1 MNAFDELSEWLDEN
15 NTEMKSMRDKA
26 MRITEGKG
34 FHLDLPN
41 GVTVSVQFG
50 PGNYAD
56 QDVRNA
62 GLNAPAEAA
71 ANREQWGSNLAECA
85 AYLTGSNLS
94 WVAVPGFT
102 GPVGLEKVDPDP
114 FYDDVCGYMT
124 VQEVLDFINLA
135 SQLVNP
141 EANEKSLGN
150 RMLKSLEHGDYRDDA
165 KLQEDERKVMEE
177 DSAPSDQYPWPL
189 PGQKELDFNDA
200 E

>member
-1 MNAFDELSEWLDEN
+1 MDRFDELSEWLDESARRN
-15 NTEMKSMRDKA
+15 GEMRDKA

-56 QDVRNA
+56 QDVRSS
-62 GLNAPAEAA
+62 APSMPAKAA
-71 ANREQWGSNLAECA
+71 ANGEFWGSNLAECA

-102 GPVGLEKVDPDP
+102 GPIGDEDVET
-114 FYDDVCGYMT
+114 FYDDVSGYMT
-124 VQEVLDFINLA
+124 IQEVLDFINLA

-141 EANEKSLGN
+141 KANEKSLGN
-150 RMLKSLEHGDYRDDA
+150 RMLSSLEHGDYRDDS
-165 KLQEDERKVMEE
+165 KLWEDEREVMEE
-177 DSAPSDQYPWPL
+177 ASAPSDQYPYPL
-189 PGQKELDFNDA
+189 PGQKELDFDDA
-200 E
+200 

>member
-1 MNAFDELSEWLDEN
+1 LNREMTMNAFDELSEWLDEN
-15 NTEMKSMRDKA
+15 NTEMTDMRDKA

-56 QDVRNA
+56 QDVRMS
-62 GLNAPAEAA
+62 APSMPAKAA
-71 ANREQWGSNLAECA
+71 ANGEFWGSNLAECA
-85 AYLTGSNLS
+85 AYITGSNLS

-102 GPVGLEKVDPDP
+102 GPIGDEDVET

-124 VQEVLDFINLA
+124 IQEVLDFINLA

-141 EANEKSLGN
+141 KANENSLGN
-150 RMLKSLEHGDYRDDA
+150 RMLSSL
-165 KLQEDERKVMEE
+165 EDERKVMEE
-177 DSAPSDQYPWPL
+177 DPAPSDQYPWPI
-189 PGQKELDFNDA
+189 PGQKELDFDDA

>member
-1 MNAFDELSEWLDEN
+1 MDAFDKLSEWLDEN
-15 NTEMKSMRDKA
+15 NTEMTDMSDKA

-50 PGNYAD
+50 PMNYCD
-56 QDVRNA
+56 QDARNA
-62 GLNAPAEAA
+62 EFNAPAKAA
-71 ANREQWGSNLAECA
+71 ANGEFWSSNLAECA

-94 WVAVPGFT
+94 WVGVPGFT
-102 GPVGLEKVDPDP
+102 GPIGDEDVET

-124 VQEVLDFINLA
+124 VQEVLDFINRA

-150 RMLKSLEHGDYRDDA
+150 KILASLEEGDD
-165 KLQEDERKVMEE
+165 V
-177 DSAPSDQYPWPL
+177 L
-189 PGQKELDFNDA
+189 PGQQEFDFD
-200 E
+200 ETR

>member
-1 MNAFDELSEWLDEN
+1 MDAFDKLSEWLDEN
-15 NTEMKSMRDKA
+15 NTEMNDVSDKA

-56 QDVRNA
+56 QEVKNA
-62 GLNAPAEAA
+62 GFDAPAKAA
-71 ANREQWGSNLAECA
+71 ANGVFWGSNLAECA
-85 AYLTGSNLS
+85 AYITGSNLS

-102 GPVGLEKVDPDP
+102 GPSRDDDDS
-114 FYDDVCGYMT
+114 FWDDVCGYMT

-135 SQLVNP
+135 SQLTGNEAKANP
-141 EANEKSLGN
+141 NSLGN
-150 RMLKSLEHGDYRDDA
+150 RMLKSLEYGDYRDDS

-177 DSAPSDQYPWPL
+177 NSAPSDQYPWPL
-189 PGQKELDFNDA
+189 PGQKELDFDDA
-200 E
+200 

>member
-1 MNAFDELSEWLDEN
+1 M
-15 NTEMKSMRDKA
+15 TDKA

-56 QDVRNA
+56 SDVRNKPY
-62 GLNAPAEAA
+62 NAPQMAA
-71 ANREQWGSNLAECA
+71 ANFDHWGSNLAECA
-85 AYLTGSNLS
+85 AYLTGTSLE

-102 GPVGLEKVDPDP
+102 GPIGDEDVET
-114 FYDDVCGYMT
+114 FYDDVSGYMT
-124 VQEVLDFINLA
+124 IQDVLDFINLA

-141 EANEKSLGN
+141 KANEKSLGN
-150 RMLKSLEHGDYRDDA
+150 RMLSSLEHGDYRDDA

-177 DSAPSDQYPWPL
+177 DPAPSDQHPFPL
-189 PGQKELDFNDA
+189 PGQKELDFDEA
-200 E
+200 

>member
-1 MNAFDELSEWLDEN
+1 MDAFDKLSEWLDEN
-15 NTEMKSMRDKA
+15 NTEMNDMSDKA

-56 QDVRNA
+56 DEARRKPY
-62 GLNAPAEAA
+62 NAPQLAA
-71 ANREQWGSNLAECA
+71 ANFDHWGSNLAECA
-85 AYLTGSNLS
+85 AYRTGSNLS

-102 GPVGLEKVDPDP
+102 GPVGLEKVAPDP

-150 RMLKSLEHGDYRDDA
+150 RMLKSLEYGDYRDDA
-165 KLQEDERKVMEE
+165 KLQEEERKGMEE
-177 DSAPSDQYPWPL
+177 DPAPSDQHPYPL
-189 PGQKELDFNDA
+189 PGQKELDFDDA
-200 E
+200 

>member
-1 MNAFDELSEWLDEN
+1 MDTFDELSEWLDESARRN
-15 NTEMKSMRDKA
+15 GEMRDKA

-50 PGNYAD
+50 PMNYCD

-62 GLNAPAEAA
+62 GFDAPAKAA
-71 ANREQWGSNLAECA
+71 ANGEQWGSNLAECA
-85 AYLTGSNLS
+85 AYHTGSNLS

-102 GPVGLEKVDPDP
+102 GPIGDEDVET

-124 VQEVLDFINLA
+124 VQEVLDFIILA

-150 RMLKSLEHGDYRDDA
+150 RMLSSL
-165 KLQEDERKVMEE
+165 KDEREVME
-177 DSAPSDQYPWPL
+177 DPVPSDQYPWPL
-189 PGQKELDFNDA
+189 PGQKELDFDDA
-200 E
+200 

>member
-1 MNAFDELSEWLDEN
+1 MTLDAFDELSKWLDEN
-15 NTEMKSMRDKA
+15 NTEMTDMRDKA

-56 QDVRNA
+56 QEVRNA
-62 GLNAPAEAA
+62 GFDAPAEAA
-71 ANREQWGSNLAECA
+71 ANGEFWGSNLAECA
-85 AYLTGSNLS
+85 AYITGSNLS

-102 GPVGLEKVDPDP
+102 GPIGDEDVET
-114 FYDDVCGYMT
+114 FYDDVSGYMT
-124 VQEVLDFINLA
+124 IQEVLDFINLA

-141 EANEKSLGN
+141 EANENSLGN
-150 RMLKSLEHGDYRDDA
+150 RMLSSLEYGDYRDDA

-189 PGQKELDFNDA
+189 PGQKELDFDDA
-200 E
+200 

>member
-1 MNAFDELSEWLDEN
+1 MDTFDELSEWLDESARRN
-15 NTEMKSMRDKA
+15 GEMRDKA

-50 PGNYAD
+50 PMNYCD

-62 GLNAPAEAA
+62 GFDAPAKAA
-71 ANREQWGSNLAECA
+71 ANGEQWGSNLAECA

-102 GPVGLEKVDPDP
+102 GPIGDEDVET
-114 FYDDVCGYMT
+114 FYDDVSGYMT
-124 VQEVLDFINLA
+124 VQEVLDFIILA

-150 RMLKSLEHGDYRDDA
+150 RMLSSLEHGDYRDDP
-165 KLQEDERKVMEE
+165 KLQEDEREVMEE

-189 PGQKELDFNDA
+189 PGQKELDFDDA

>member
-1 MNAFDELSEWLDEN
+1 MDAFDKLSEWLDEN

-56 QDVRNA
+56 QDVRMS
-62 GLNAPAEAA
+62 APSMPAKAA
-71 ANREQWGSNLAECA
+71 ANGEFWGSNLAECA

-102 GPVGLEKVDPDP
+102 GPIGDEDVET

-124 VQEVLDFINLA
+124 IQEVLDFINLA
-135 SQLVNP
+135 SQLTGNEAKANP
-141 EANEKSLGN
+141 NSLGN
-150 RMLKSLEHGDYRDDA
+150 RMLKSLEYGDYRDDA

-177 DSAPSDQYPWPL
+177 DSAPSDQHPWPL
-189 PGQKELDFNDA
+189 PGQKELDFDDA
-200 E
+200 

>member
-1 MNAFDELSEWLDEN
+1 MDTIDELSEWLDEN
-15 NTEMKSMRDKA
+15 NTEMTDMRDKA

-50 PGNYAD
+50 PMNYCD

-62 GLNAPAEAA
+62 GFDAPAKAA
-71 ANREQWGSNLAECA
+71 ANGEQWGSNLAECA

-102 GPVGLEKVDPDP
+102 GPIGDEDVET
-114 FYDDVCGYMT
+114 FYDDVSGYMT
-124 VQEVLDFINLA
+124 VQEVLDFIILA
-135 SQLVNP
+135 SQLVHP

-150 RMLKSLEHGDYRDDA
+150 RMLSSLEYGDYRDDA
-165 KLQEDERKVMEE
+165 KLQEDEREVMEE
-177 DSAPSDQYPWPL
+177 DPVPSDQYPWPL
-189 PGQKELDFNDA
+189 PGQKELDFDDA
-200 E
+200 

>member
-1 MNAFDELSEWLDEN
+1 
-15 NTEMKSMRDKA
+15 MRDKA

-62 GLNAPAEAA
+62 GFNAPAEAA
-71 ANREQWGSNLAECA
+71 ANGEFWGSNLAECA
-85 AYLTGSNLS
+85 AYITGSNLS

-102 GPVGLEKVDPDP
+102 GPIGDEDVET
-114 FYDDVCGYMT
+114 FYDDVSGYMT
-124 VQEVLDFINLA
+124 IQEVLDFINLA

-141 EANEKSLGN
+141 KANEQSLGN
-150 RMLKSLEHGDYRDDA
+150 RILSSLEHGDYRDDS
-165 KLQEDERKVMEE
+165 KLWEDEREVMEE
-177 DSAPSDQYPWPL
+177 DSAPSDQYPYPL
-189 PGQKELDFNDA
+189 PGQKELDFDDA
-200 E
+200 

>member
-1 MNAFDELSEWLDEN
+1 MDAFDKLSEWLDEN

-56 QDVRNA
+56 QEVRNA
-62 GLNAPAEAA
+62 GFNAPAEAA
-71 ANREQWGSNLAECA
+71 ANGEFWGSNLAECA
-85 AYLTGSNLS
+85 AYLTGTSLE

-102 GPVGLEKVDPDP
+102 GPHDENDDT
-114 FYDDVCGYMT
+114 FYDDVCGYMN
-124 VQEVLDFINLA
+124 VQQVLDFIGSARLCKPIA
-135 SQLVNP
+135 NP
-141 EANEKSLGN
+141 KSLGN
-150 RMLKSLEHGDYRDDA
+150 RMLSSL
-165 KLQEDERKVMEE
+165 EDERKVMEE

-189 PGQKELDFNDA
+189 PGQKELDFDDA

>member
-1 MNAFDELSEWLDEN
+1 MDAFDELSEWLDESTRRN
-15 NTEMKSMRDKA
+15 GEMRDKA

-50 PGNYAD
+50 PMNYCD

-62 GLNAPAEAA
+62 GFDAPAKAA
-71 ANREQWGSNLAECA
+71 ANGEQWGSNLAECA

-102 GPVGLEKVDPDP
+102 GPIGDEDVET
-114 FYDDVCGYMT
+114 FYDDVSGYMT
-124 VQEVLDFINLA
+124 IQEVLDFINLA

-141 EANEKSLGN
+141 KANENSLGN

-177 DSAPSDQYPWPL
+177 NSAPSDQYPWPL
-189 PGQKELDFNDA
+189 PGQKELYFDDA
-200 E
+200 

>member
-1 MNAFDELSEWLDEN
+1 MDTFDELSEWLDESARRN
-15 NTEMKSMRDKA
+15 GEMRDKA

-56 QDVRNA
+56 QDVRSS
-62 GLNAPAEAA
+62 APSMPAKAA
-71 ANREQWGSNLAECA
+71 ANGEFWGSNLAECA

-102 GPVGLEKVDPDP
+102 GPIGDEDVET

-150 RMLKSLEHGDYRDDA
+150 RMLSSL
-165 KLQEDERKVMEE
+165 KDEREVME
-177 DSAPSDQYPWPL
+177 DPVPSDQYPWPL
-189 PGQKELDFNDA
+189 PGQKELDFDDA
-200 E
+200 

>member
-1 MNAFDELSEWLDEN
+1 MDAFDKLSEWLDEN
-15 NTEMKSMRDKA
+15 NTEMTDMRDKA

-50 PGNYAD
+50 PMNYCD

-62 GLNAPAEAA
+62 EFNAPAKAA
-71 ANREQWGSNLAECA
+71 ANGEQWGSNLAECA
-85 AYLTGSNLS
+85 AYITGSNLS

-102 GPVGLEKVDPDP
+102 GPIGDEDVET
-114 FYDDVCGYMT
+114 FYDDVSGYMT
-124 VQEVLDFINLA
+124 IQEVLDFINLA

-141 EANEKSLGN
+141 KANENSLGN

-177 DSAPSDQYPWPL
+177 NSAPSDQYPWPL
-189 PGQKELDFNDA
+189 PGQKELDFDDA
-200 E
+200 

>member
-1 MNAFDELSEWLDEN
+1 MND
-15 NTEMKSMRDKA
+15 MRDKA

-56 QDVRNA
+56 QEVRNA
-62 GLNAPAEAA
+62 GFDAPAKAA
-71 ANREQWGSNLAECA
+71 ANGEFWGSNLAECA

-94 WVAVPGFT
+94 WVGVPGFT
-102 GPVGLEKVDPDP
+102 GPIGSEDVET

-124 VQEVLDFINLA
+124 IQEVLDFINLA

-141 EANEKSLGN
+141 EANENSLGN
-150 RMLKSLEHGDYRDDA
+150 RMISSLEHVDYRDDP
-165 KLQEDERKVMEE
+165 KLWEDERKVMEE
-177 DSAPSDQYPWPL
+177 DSAPSDQFPYPL
-189 PGQKELDFNDA
+189 PGQKELDFDDA
-200 E
+200 

>member
-1 MNAFDELSEWLDEN
+1 MDTFDELSEWLDESARRN
-15 NTEMKSMRDKA
+15 GEMRDKA

-50 PGNYAD
+50 PMNYCD

-62 GLNAPAEAA
+62 GFDAPAKAA
-71 ANREQWGSNLAECA
+71 ANGEFWGSNLAECA
-85 AYLTGSNLS
+85 AYITGSNLS

-102 GPVGLEKVDPDP
+102 GPIGDEDVET

-124 VQEVLDFINLA
+124 VQEVVDFINLA
-135 SQLVNP
+135 SQLTGDEALANP
-141 EANEKSLGN
+141 NSLGN
-150 RMLKSLEHGDYRDDA
+150 RMLKSLEYGDYRDDS

-177 DSAPSDQYPWPL
+177 DSAPSDQHPYPL
-189 PGQKELDFNDA
+189 PGQKELDFDDA
-200 E
+200 

>member
-1 MNAFDELSEWLDEN
+1 MDAFDKLSEWLDEN
-15 NTEMKSMRDKA
+15 NTEMTDMRDKA

-56 QDVRNA
+56 QEVRNA
-62 GLNAPAEAA
+62 GFDAPAEAA
-71 ANREQWGSNLAECA
+71 ANGEFWGSNLAECA
-85 AYLTGSNLS
+85 AYLTGTSLE

-102 GPVGLEKVDPDP
+102 GPIGDDDSDT

-124 VQEVLDFINLA
+124 VQDVLDFINLA
-135 SQLVNP
+135 SQLTGCGVYANP
-141 EANEKSLGN
+141 KSLGN
-150 RMLKSLEHGDYRDDA
+150 RMMKSLEHGDYRDDP

-177 DSAPSDQYPWPL
+177 DPAPSDQHPFPL
-189 PGQKELDFNDA
+189 PGQKELDFDDEA
-200 E
+200 

>member
-1 MNAFDELSEWLDEN
+1 
-15 NTEMKSMRDKA
+15 MRDKA

-50 PGNYAD
+50 PMNYCD

-62 GLNAPAEAA
+62 GFDAPAKAA
-71 ANREQWGSNLAECA
+71 ANGEFWGSNLAECA

-102 GPVGLEKVDPDP
+102 GPIGDEDVET

-124 VQEVLDFINLA
+124 VQEVLDFIILA

-177 DSAPSDQYPWPL
+177 NSAPSDQYPWPL
-189 PGQKELDFNDA
+189 PGQKELDFDDA

>member
-1 MNAFDELSEWLDEN
+1 MDAFDKLSEWLDEN
-15 NTEMKSMRDKA
+15 NTEMNDVSDKA

-62 GLNAPAEAA
+62 GFDAPAKAA
-71 ANREQWGSNLAECA
+71 ANGEFWGSNLAECA
-85 AYLTGSNLS
+85 AYITGSNLS

-102 GPVGLEKVDPDP
+102 GPIRDDDDS
-114 FYDDVCGYMT
+114 FWDDVCGYMT
-124 VQEVLDFINLA
+124 VQEVVDFINLA
-135 SQLVNP
+135 SQLTGNEAKANP
-141 EANEKSLGN
+141 NSLGN
-150 RMLKSLEHGDYRDDA
+150 RILKSLEYGDYRDDS

-189 PGQKELDFNDA
+189 PGQKELDFDDA

>member
-1 MNAFDELSEWLDEN
+1 M
-15 NTEMKSMRDKA
+15 TMTDKA

-50 PGNYAD
+50 PMNYCD
-56 QDVRNA
+56 QDARNA
-62 GLNAPAEAA
+62 EFNAPAKAA
-71 ANREQWGSNLAECA
+71 ANGEFWSSNLAECA

-94 WVAVPGFT
+94 WVGVPGFT
-102 GPVGLEKVDPDP
+102 GPIGDEDVET

-124 VQEVLDFINLA
+124 VQEVLDFINRA

-150 RMLKSLEHGDYRDDA
+150 KILASLEEGDD
-165 KLQEDERKVMEE
+165 V
-177 DSAPSDQYPWPL
+177 L
-189 PGQKELDFNDA
+189 PGQQEFDFD
-200 E
+200 ETR